1 MLNINI
7 ENLHSKSIFKKINNL
22 MKSLILFFSILSLNV
37 LGGPFTFYTSYSGII
52 NSNVQCI
59 EQGEKFIW
67 IGTDAGINRILFEGL
82 RPIKFSKRKTS
93 VPVTA
98 LEDDGE
104 FVWAGLKGKGV
115 YKMLKKNYKLIGF
128 RKDVLRGKEIT
139 NIKRFKKGL
148 IVYTESQKFSFY
160 FGKEKYSVAN
170 FESKKYN
177 PSIEIDKKILKIN
190 NGFLSRFN
198 SETKSFRSFENK
210 IDVRGH
216 LIKEKG
222 VLLATSRGLVV
233 YSPNDD
239 VILFGPPK
247 VELSAF
253 ELNRKD
259 TFPVDLNLNWGEHIF
274 DFDFTFEELGPV
286 SQISLVYT
294 LKTKN
299 KSFEEIVSASNGIE
313 LSGLEYGTYDLEVIA
328 KNDKGITSE
337 NALKYKFSIANP
349 LKDSIWRYIMIMISL
364 VLWTTIVFFITRV
377 KFKKEILILEDAL
390 LEKTNKLNQIEKS
403 KYGLVDDNQV
413 RIK

>member
-1 MLNINI
+1 
-7 ENLHSKSIFKKINNL
+7 
-22 MKSLILFFSILSLNV
+22 
-37 LGGPFTFYTSYSGII
+37 
-52 NSNVQCI
+52 
-59 EQGEKFIW
+59 
-67 IGTDAGINRILFEGL
+67 
-82 RPIKFSKRKTS
+82 
-93 VPVTA
+93 
-98 LEDDGE
+98 
-104 FVWAGLKGKGV
+104 
-115 YKMLKKNYKLIGF
+115 
-128 RKDVLRGKEIT
+128 
-139 NIKRFKKGL
+139 
-148 IVYTESQKFSFY
+148 
-160 FGKEKYSVAN
+160 
-170 FESKKYN
+170 
-177 PSIEIDKKILKIN
+177 
-190 NGFLSRFN
+190 
-198 SETKSFRSFENK
+198 
-210 IDVRGH
+210 

-377 KFKKEILILEDAL
+377 KFKKEIRILEDAL